1 MNAEQKWIHEYA
13 LAAKVRYHKFELEF
27 VQILKDVERSKTH
40 KALDK
45 SSVHAYAV
53 GILGFTDAVAYS
65 FIAVARK
72 SREVPEILESGL
84 SVFVLNRMVS
94 TLKPENADELIRFA
108 QTHSSRELERELGR
122 RNPRSKCE
130 KVKFI
135 SEECV
140 EISAHVSGAFL
151 EKLKRVEAL
160 RAQKSQPHGVGRALE
175 AALEE
180 YLRKHDPVQ
189 KAERAQRRQTK
200 AQATKHEETQ
210 RNETQCDES
219 SKQSAGVGLPEELC
233 ARRVVRRVP
242 LTAAQ
247 RHAVFARDF
256 GRCTNL
262 GKDGKRCG
270 SDQWI
275 QVHHIVEVAKG
286 GGNDPANLT
295 TLCSF
300 HHDQIH
306 QLSLPMDERQ
316 AVG

>member
-1 MNAEQKWIHEYA
+1 MNAEQKWIHECA

-27 VQILKDVERSKTH
+27 VQILKDVEQSRTH

-53 GILGFTDAVAYS
+53 EILGFTDAVAYS

-94 TLKPENADELIRFA
+94 TLKPENAAELILFA
-108 QTHSSRELERELGR
+108 QTHSSRELERELDR

-140 EISAHVSGAFL
+140 EISAHVSGEFL

-160 RAQKSQPHGVGRALE
+160 RAQKNQPIGVGCALE

-189 KAERAQRRQTK
+189 KAERAQDRK
-200 AQATKHEETQ
+200 AREQRSKMPKAALKKNAEEIQ
-210 RNETQCDES
+210 QQNDHLA
-219 SKQSAGVGLPEELC
+219 KPEELC
-233 ARRVVRRVP
+233 ARRAPKRVP

-247 RHAVFARDF
+247 KHAVFARDS
-256 GRCTNL
+256 GQCTHLSEN
-262 GKDGKRCG
+262 GKRCG

-275 QVHHIVEVAKG
+275 QIHHILEVAHG
-286 GGNDPANLT
+286 GENDPENLT

-300 HHDQIH
+300 HHDHIH
-306 QLSLPMDERQ
+306 QMHFQLERW
-316 AVG
+316 G

>member
-1 MNAEQKWIHEYA
+1 MNAEQKWIHECA
-13 LAAKVRYHKFELEF
+13 LAAKIRYHKFELEF

-45 SSVHAYAV
+45 SSIHAYAV
-53 GILGFTDAVAYS
+53 EILGFTDAVAYS

-72 SREVPEILESGL
+72 SREVPEILTSGL

-94 TLKPENADELIRFA
+94 TLKPENAAELIRFA

-122 RNPRSKCE
+122 RNPRSRCE
-130 KVKFI
+130 RVKFI

-140 EISAHVSGAFL
+140 EISAHVSVAFL

-160 RAQKSQPHGVGRALE
+160 RAQKNQPQGVGSALE

-180 YLRKHDPVQ
+180 YLRKHDPVR
-189 KAERAQRRQTK
+189 KAERAQGRKAREHKAEMQKAEKEPESTNVKEIRQPDGPSTK
-200 AQATKHEETQ
+200 
-210 RNETQCDES
+210 
-219 SKQSAGVGLPEELC
+219 PEELC
-233 ARRVVRRVP
+233 AHRVRKRVP

-247 RHAVFARDF
+247 KHAVFERDS
-256 GRCTNL
+256 GRCTHL
-262 GKDGKRCG
+262 GINGKRCG

-275 QVHHIVEVAKG
+275 QIHHIIEVAHG
-286 GGNDPANLT
+286 GGNEPENLT

-300 HHDQIH
+300 HHDQVH
-306 QLSLPMDERQ
+306 QMHFQLEQ
-316 AVG
+316 WG